1 MLCFGE
7 EMRSVAFNRHRLQ
20 QLNQIEVSFPG
31 VLQGLKDTI
40 RTRALL
46 ALCSAVL
53 SMWLYRQAWC
63 FYHRKTPGKD
73 LVPAE
78 SDIVSI

>member
-1 MLCFGE
+1 M
-7 EMRSVAFNRHRLQ
+7 
-20 QLNQIEVSFPG
+20 
-31 VLQGLKDTI
+31 LQGLKDTI

-46 ALCSAVL
+46 ALCSAIL
-53 SMWLYRQAWC
+53 TMWLYRQAWC

-78 SDIVSI
+78 SVIVSLRKQGTVWAATLVDFHVYLINPNWVMGM